1 MRIKN
6 LKHKKS
12 YIRLKKGESRFIL
25 LLGDIIFASIA
36 LLIALYFWAQDD
48 WLKFSLEFVVQR
60 PPNWFYILPIGWI
73 ILLIDI
79 YDIQRASK
87 REDTIKGVSL
97 AALISLGI
105 YLVVYFTSP
114 PNSLPRRGVAVF
126 ILAAFIL
133 TFIWRL
139 LYIRIFTAPVFMSRV
154 LIVGAGRAGETF
166 SRVIKKMWPL
176 PFYVVGFIDDDPNK
190 IGEDINGFPILG
202 NCNDLSN
209 VIEKYQVSDIVFSI
223 SGDMSPDM
231 FQSIINAGEQGI
243 EVTTMP
249 TMYEELLSR
258 VPILLLQSDW
268 IIRSFLDQSQ
278 TGSLYKISKRLLD
291 IIGGLVGLFILI
303 ILLPFISILILLDSG
318 APIIYKQ
325 DRLGKN
331 GKEYKII
338 KFRTMYKDAE
348 IDGKAKLASQNDA
361 RITKVGRLLRK
372 SHLDELPQFI
382 NILSGEMSLVG
393 PRAERKQLVDKLQN
407 DVPFYRARLLVKPGL
422 TGWAQIN
429 FGYASSI
436 EDNTTKLEFD
446 LYYIKHRNLFMDIL
460 ILIQTVGTV
469 IGFKGR

>member
-1 MRIKN
+1 MRSKN

-231 FQSIINAGEQGI
+231 FQAIINAGEQGI

-278 TGSLYKISKRLLD
+278 TGSLYKIAKRLLD
-291 IIGGLVGLFILI
+291 IIGGLVGLFILV

-318 APIIYKQ
+318 TPIIYKQ

-348 IDGKAKLASQNDA
+348 SDGKAKLASQNDS

-382 NILSGEMSLVG
+382 NILRGEMSLVG

>member
-1 MRIKN
+1 MRSKN

-60 PPNWFYILPIGWI
+60 PPNWFYILPIGWVV
-73 ILLIDI
+73 LLIDL
-79 YDIQRASK
+79 YDVQRASK
-87 REDTIKGVSL
+87 RDETIKGISL

-114 PNSLPRRGVAVF
+114 PNLLPRRGVAVF

-133 TFIWRL
+133 TFLWRL

-166 SRVIKKMWPL
+166 SSVIKKMWPL
-176 PFYVVGFIDDDPNK
+176 PFYVVGFIDDDPDK
-190 IGEDINGFPILG
+190 IGGDINGFPILG
-202 NCNDLSN
+202 NCNDLPN
-209 VIEKYQVSDIVFSI
+209 VIEKYEVSDIVFSI

-231 FQSIINAGEQGI
+231 FQAIINAGEQGI

-291 IIGGLVGLFILI
+291 VIGGLVGLFVLV
-303 ILLPFISILILLDSG
+303 ILLPFIAMLILIDSG
-318 APIIYKQ
+318 APVIYKQ
-325 DRLGKN
+325 DRLGIN

-338 KFRTMYKDAE
+338 KFRTMCKDAE
-348 IDGKAKLASQNDA
+348 SDGKAKLASQNDT

-372 SHLDELPQFI
+372 SHLDELPPI
-382 NILSGEMSLVG
+382 
-393 PRAERKQLVDKLQN
+393 
-407 DVPFYRARLLVKPGL
+407 Y
-422 TGWAQIN
+422 
-429 FGYASSI
+429 
-436 EDNTTKLEFD
+436 
-446 LYYIKHRNLFMDIL
+446 
-460 ILIQTVGTV
+460 
-469 IGFKGR
+469 